1 MEIKSVL
8 KPEGS
13 VMSGLAVVGLV
24 VAIYSIAGGSLAEV
38 HASDAYHPA
47 NEASR
52 KKAAIISFATVSALT
67 LITRDGNVGVL
78 GYGTIIAMDVA
89 HRHASA
95 TNPLTG
101 KMQAPVSAL
110 YQAADSTT
118 IPSQQGQ
125 ASHSAADDM
134 AYTYGG

>member
-13 VMSGLAVVGLV
+13 VMSGMATVGLV
-24 VAIYSIAGGSLAEV
+24 VAIYSIAGGSLAEI

-52 KKAAIISFATVSALT
+52 KKAAWIAFGAVSALT

-78 GYGTIIAMDVA
+78 GYSTIIGMDLA

-101 KMQAPVSAL
+101 KMQAPVEAL
-110 YQAADSTT
+110 YQAAQNTT
-118 IPSQQGQ
+118 IPAQQGQ
-125 ASHSAADDM
+125 SAHTQSDEF
-134 AYTYGG
+134 AYGYGG